1 VNLFLIINTLNLI
14 MDISNQKNNTTAVL
28 QPNAKLNKE
37 QNQIYTERF
46 FALTKLIRVSKMISN
61 AKIIRSP
68 KMPKA

>member
-1 VNLFLIINTLNLI
+1 
-14 MDISNQKNNTTAVL
+14 MEISNQKNTTTEVL
-28 QPNAKLNKE
+28 QPNTKLSKE
-37 QNQIYTERF
+37 QNQVYADRF